1 MTASRQGGPVL
12 RATSTLARSLY
23 RELRR
28 ADYSH
33 QDVIRL
39 VNEMVELVTLDARA
53 PRPVIMGPSHDRE
66 TGMPNAST
74 MREVVE
80 FELAHAVDGRDLLL
94 LAIDVELP
102 GITPDAVVAQVHEQ
116 IARELRRQVRAH
128 ETVGR
133 FGATRYL
140 VVLPRA
146 GLDVVKPILRRLSAA
161 FERLDPHL
169 PRRTRILGRAAAWD
183 AGIRSV
189 DALLERCFEASPS
202 AVYPQPLT
210 TTTGTVPIVPDG
222 RRVVLALGG
231 GAARAMAHLGMLRVL
246 KRHGVKV
253 GGVAGTSAGAI
264 VGALYAAGADVE
276 EIVERF
282 VGFAG
287 SDLYRRMRRAF
298 AVARTEATRNKE
310 HLFLGQ
316 SPSYLSEEKRS
327 ALGDDLL
334 AEFVERFI
342 GPDQLIQ
349 SLRVPFAASATDLVA
364 GRQIVLSYGS
374 LHSALRA
381 SCAIPGLFPPQ
392 HDGERL
398 LVDGSV
404 CAEVPIAAAQG
415 LGLPAPVLAAHLE
428 RVVPPA
434 TVFDS
439 STEIAIRTHALIHTE
454 LVREQLRAAPLL
466 LTIPVAEIGWLNFRD
481 GARLIAEGEKAAE
494 AAISELLEKLD
505 GTPAPLK

>member
-1 MTASRQGGPVL
+1 V
-12 RATSTLARSLY
+12 
-23 RELRR
+23 
-28 ADYSH
+28 
-33 QDVIRL
+33 
-39 VNEMVELVTLDARA
+39 VTR
-53 PRPVIMGPSHDRE
+53 
-66 TGMPNAST
+66 
-74 MREVVE
+74 
-80 FELAHAVDGRDLLL
+80 
-94 LAIDVELP
+94 
-102 GITPDAVVAQVHEQ
+102 VHEQ
-116 IARELRRQVRAH
+116 IARELRQRLRAH

-133 FGATRYL
+133 FGPTRYL
-140 VVLPRA
+140 VTLPRA
-146 GLDVVKPILRRLSAA
+146 GLEVVKPLLRRLSAA

-183 AGIRSV
+183 AGAGNA
-189 DALLERCFEASPS
+189 DALLERCFSAAPS

-210 TTTGTVPIVPDG
+210 TTTGTVAIVPDG

-264 VGALYAAGADVE
+264 VGALYAAGAGVE
-276 EIVERF
+276 DIVDRF

-287 SDLYRRMRRAF
+287 SDLYRRMRRAL
-298 AVARTEATRNKE
+298 AVARSQAARNKE
-310 HLFLGQ
+310 RFFLGS
-316 SPSYLSEEKRS
+316 SPSYLSEENRS

-334 AEFVERFI
+334 AEFVESFV

-364 GRQIVLSYGS
+364 GRQIVLSFGS

-392 HDGERL
+392 PDGDRL

-404 CAEVPIAAAQG
+404 CAEVPIAAAQS

-428 RVVPPA
+428 RIVPPA
-434 TVFDS
+434 AVLDS
-439 STEIAIRTHALIHTE
+439 STDIAIRTHALIHTE

-481 GARLIAEGEKAAE
+481 GARLIAEGERAAE
-494 AAISELLEKLD
+494 AAISELLDKLD
-505 GTPAPLK
+505 GAPAAQK